1 MVCSTGGW
9 GASGAFSS
17 VALVAQLNCSLSTP
31 EKRSVCGFPSVGVG
45 GQGPV
50 MKNQSASG
58 AEEDSRIGTGAMGR
72 VAARWRVGENEKK
85 QGQ

>member
-1 MVCSTGGW
+1 
-9 GASGAFSS
+9 
-17 VALVAQLNCSLSTP
+17 
-31 EKRSVCGFPSVGVG
+31 
-45 GQGPV
+45 

>member
-1 MVCSTGGW
+1 
-9 GASGAFSS
+9 
-17 VALVAQLNCSLSTP
+17 
-31 EKRSVCGFPSVGVG
+31 
-45 GQGPV
+45 

-58 AEEDSRIGTGAMGR
+58 AEEASRIGTGAMGR